1 MRRLCGQSVDE
12 LMFWVPQGAGV
23 GIGVSILNYA
33 EVFRVGLMCDQALL
47 PDPDAL
53 LAAFAAEWER
63 LAPLAEAM
71 QALSQD

>member
-1 MRRLCGQSVDE
+1 
-12 LMFWVPQGAGV
+12 
-23 GIGVSILNYA
+23 
-33 EVFRVGLMCDQALL
+33 MCDQALL